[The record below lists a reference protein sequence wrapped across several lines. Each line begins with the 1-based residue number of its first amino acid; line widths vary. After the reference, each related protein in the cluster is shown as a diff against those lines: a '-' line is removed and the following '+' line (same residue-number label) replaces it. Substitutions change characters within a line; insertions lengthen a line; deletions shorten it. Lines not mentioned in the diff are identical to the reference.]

1 VDGLAERVAFR
12 FSVSMTTR
20 AARPGEVEGEDY
32 DFVDRSRFER
42 ALAEGEL
49 LEWAEYAGNL
59 YGTPRGPVMETLAT
73 GDDVLLDIELLG
85 ARQIRQAFPEAL
97 MIFIAPPGMEELERR
112 LRSRGDT
119 DAAAIEQRLA
129 IAAAQ
134 IEEAEELFD
143 HIVVNDVVDDAID
156 DVMDILSR
164 PPPTRPV
171 NRA

>member
-1 VDGLAERVAFR
+1 
-12 FSVSMTTR
+12 MTTR

-32 DFVDRSRFER
+32 YFVDRSRFER

-97 MIFIAPPGMEELERR
+97 MIFIAPPGMDELERR

-143 HIVVNDVVDDAID
+143 HIVVNDVVDEAID